1 MRKTGVV
8 LAVILAVGLLVGCA
22 KPPQVDIDA
31 AKSAIQQARS
41 MEASE
46 YAPDALR
53 AAEDAQAQL
62 EAELKVQEE
71 KFALFRSYKKATELS
86 ATAKAAGERAEAA
99 AKDGK
104 QKTMDEA
111 SAAISGA
118 KTALAEATD
127 LLSKAPKGKGTQAD
141 LAALE
146 ADLQTVASTLADAD
160 SAFASQRYKDAKAKA
175 EAAMGT
181 INNVKA
187 AVEAAIA
194 AKQGRR

>member
-1 MRKTGVV
+1 M
-8 LAVILAVGLLVGCA
+8 
-22 KPPQVDIDA
+22 
-31 AKSAIQQARS
+31 
-41 MEASE
+41 
-46 YAPDALR
+46 
-53 AAEDAQAQL
+53 

-71 KFALFRSYKKATELS
+71 KFALFRSYKHATEL
-86 ATAKAAGERAEAA
+86 AGAAKSAGESAQTA

-104 QKTMDEA
+104 QKAMDEA

-146 ADLQTVASTLADAD
+146 ADLQTVTTTLADAD
-160 SAFASQRYKDAKAKA
+160 AAFASQRYKDAKAKA
-175 EAAMGT
+175 EASMGT

-187 AVEAAIA
+187 AVEAAIE
-194 AKQGRR
+194 AKKGRR